1 MLEWRVEE
9 ILRLMF
15 VFEGMTCKTK
25 TTVGDTVGLAPM
37 PKSIKS
43 FGIGNLSG

>member
-15 VFEGMTCKTK
+15 VFGVITCKTE

-37 PKSIKS
+37 LKSVRALVW
-43 FGIGNLSG
+43 GT

>member
-15 VFEGMTCKTK
+15 DFDGMTCKTK
-25 TTVGDTVGLAPM
+25 ATVGDTVGLAPM
-37 PKSIKS
+37 PKSVRALVW
-43 FGIGNLSG
+43 GI

>member
-15 VFEGMTCKTK
+15 AFEGITCKTK
-25 TTVGDTVGLAPM
+25 TTVGDTVGLAPIL
-37 PKSIKS
+37 KSVIALVW
-43 FGIGNLSG
+43 GT

>member
-1 MLEWRVEE
+1 MLEWRVGE

-15 VFEGMTCKTK
+15 VFERITCKTK

-37 PKSIKS
+37 LKLVRALVW
-43 FGIGNLSG
+43 GT

>member
-15 VFEGMTCKTK
+15 VFGGMTCKTK
-25 TTVGDTVGLAPM
+25 ATVGDTVGLAPM
-37 PKSIKS
+37 LKSVRVLVW
-43 FGIGNLSG
+43 GT

>member
-9 ILRLMF
+9 ILRLLF
-15 VFEGMTCKTK
+15 VFKGITCKTK

-37 PKSIKS
+37 PKSVIALVW
-43 FGIGNLSG
+43 GT

>member
-15 VFEGMTCKTK
+15 AFEGITCKTK
-25 TTVGDTVGLAPM
+25 TTVGDTVGFALM
-37 PKSIKS
+37 PKSVIALVW
-43 FGIGNLSG
+43 GT